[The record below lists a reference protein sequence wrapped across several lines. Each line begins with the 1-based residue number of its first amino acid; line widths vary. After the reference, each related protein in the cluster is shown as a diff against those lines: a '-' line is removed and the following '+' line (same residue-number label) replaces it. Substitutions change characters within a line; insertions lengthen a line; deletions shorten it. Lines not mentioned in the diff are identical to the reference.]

1 MKVGE
6 KVKIIS
12 RTEKSDLTGTI
23 TRVSWRGAA
32 GSHCSFL
39 YRVHV
44 ALDNGDKREFDPLQ
58 LEVIDD

>member
-23 TRVSWRGAA
+23 TYVNWRGAA
-32 GSHCSFL
+32 GSHFSFP
-39 YRVHV
+39 YRVYV
-44 ALDNGDKREFDPLQ
+44 TLDDGDKREYDPAQ
-58 LEVIDD
+58 VEVIDD

>member
-23 TRVSWRGAA
+23 TRVNWRGAA
-32 GSHCSFL
+32 GTHCSFL
-39 YRVHV
+39 YRVYV
-44 ALDNGDKREFDPLQ
+44 TLDDGDQKEYDPGQ
-58 LEVIDD
+58 VEVIND